1 MAELSKAAQ
10 NLNWLVANFVTSVP
24 GVAHAVVIS
33 SDGVQLAA
41 SAQLPKDRG
50 DQLAAVASGVASL
63 TEGSAALFD
72 GGTVKQTIVEMVRG
86 FLFVT
91 QISDG
96 SVLAV
101 LAGPNSDLK
110 LIGYE
115 MTLLVERT
123 GDVLTPAVREE
134 LEKSLAAE

>member
-1 MAELSKAAQ
+1 MTELSKAAQ
-10 NLNWLVANFVTSVP
+10 NLNWLVVNFVARVP

-41 SAQLPKDRG
+41 SAQLPQDRG
-50 DQLAAVASGVASL
+50 DQLAAVASGLASL
-63 TEGSAALFD
+63 TEGTAELFD
-72 GGTVKQTIVEMVRG
+72 AGVVNQTIVEMVRG

-91 QISDG
+91 SISDG

-101 LAGPNSDLK
+101 LASPNCDLK

-123 GDVLTPAVREE
+123 GDVLTPSVRAE
-134 LEKSLAAE
+134 LESSLAR